1 VNSGIEQQLKA
12 KIKEVGWRKDR
23 SRDRGDWEIG
33 MQAVMEATIGGLGLL
48 GGVQLSGSNVECQL
62 QTGRACCQLAPCS
75 SVDSVS
81 LFSLSHKA
89 AAIRRRQEAKDRG
102 RVTTV
107 LAQGGGSSSMLSLGV
122 AAVRSRAGVVEP
134 PRGTLAE
141 SSIPVRIVLHL
152 LANLLYCIFFMS
164 LNLLQICIMLSRIWF
179 SWTL

>member
-1 VNSGIEQQLKA
+1 
-12 KIKEVGWRKDR
+12 
-23 SRDRGDWEIG
+23 
-33 MQAVMEATIGGLGLL
+33 MEATIGGLGLL

-89 AAIRRRQEAKDRG
+89 AATRRRRQEAKDLG

-107 LAQGGGSSSMLSLGV
+107 LAQGGGSSSMLSSGV
-122 AAVRSRAGVVEP
+122 ASVRSRAGVVEP

-141 SSIPVRIVLHL
+141 SSIPQKQGHLTVGDFMTQASDLFVANVDTTVDEALEILVDKRITGMPVVDE
-152 LANLLYCIFFMS
+152 N
-164 LNLLQICIMLSRIWF
+164 
-179 SWTL
+179 WTLVCKFLELKFYTL

>member
-1 VNSGIEQQLKA
+1 
-12 KIKEVGWRKDR
+12 
-23 SRDRGDWEIG
+23 
-33 MQAVMEATIGGLGLL
+33 MEATIGGLGPL

-89 AAIRRRQEAKDRG
+89 AATRRRRQEAKDRG

-122 AAVRSRAGVVEP
+122 ASVRSRAGVVEP

-141 SSIPVRIVLHL
+141 SSIPVRIFFRL
-152 LANLLYCIFFMS
+152 LANLLYHIFFMS
-164 LNLLQICIMLSRIWF
+164 MNSLQICIMLSRFWF
-179 SWTL
+179 S